1 MAFTICFLVISID
14 DEYGEED
21 DDDYETKDM
30 GVHDMCAISE
40 LTYFTN
46 FIKHAAYGR
55 RHRIMKRTV
64 KDTEDETEKEKRTAE
79 GTAD

>member
-1 MAFTICFLVISID
+1 MQHWLFLVIPID

-30 GVHDMCAISE
+30 GVHDMNAINE
-40 LTYFTN
+40 LINFTN

-55 RHRIMKRTV
+55 RNRRIKRTV

-79 GTAD
+79 GTAN